1 MEKYHLNNVFVN
13 AESGGDAI
21 GKITSSISACNNTVA
36 KTATIAGINYYFI
49 YRYSLSMSR
58 IHNYM

>member
-1 MEKYHLNNVFVN
+1 MEKYYLNNVFVN
-13 AESGGDAI
+13 AESGDDAI
-21 GKITSSISACNNTVA
+21 GKITSSVSA
-36 KTATIAGINYYFI
+36 KTATIACINYYFI